1 MEFHRCYGCMEETV
15 HYPCPHCGYVPE
27 GKAVDYALRPGSILN
42 GKYLVGRV
50 LGQGG
55 FGITY
60 IGWDLALERKV
71 AIKEYFP
78 SGQVVRQNGAS
89 SLLWYSTEQAE
100 SARESGMEMFLKEA
114 RKMNKVRK
122 IPQVV
127 QVLDLFQDNE
137 TAYIAMDF
145 VEGENLKQY
154 LKRTG
159 PLSWEQMQ
167 DIFLPVIQA
176 MEQVHRA
183 GLIHRDLSPD
193 NLMLLPDGGVQ
204 ILDLGAAKDL
214 SINSGASSMQ
224 VAKGGFSPLEQY
236 HQRGG
241 SGSWTDVYAL
251 AATIY
256 YTLTGV
262 VPPAAV
268 ERVDEDT
275 LRWDLPPLQ
284 KLPQER
290 VEALKKAMALRTKER
305 TQTMEELYRGIA
317 VSSRKNNVREK
328 VIPVPAEAKPAK
340 SEKKEKKWGKLLLL
354 MGAALICIAI
364 AAAVLPGKPT
374 AKPEEPPVA
383 AAQETT
389 APLSPEEAAYAEA
402 EDLLAGGDRYDA
414 AVAFYALGDY
424 RDARERSF
432 VIWEEIAH
440 RETISAGKWHTAG
453 LKADGTVVAVGNNGN
468 GQCDVTDWQD
478 IVAVSAGGNH
488 TIGLKADGTVVA
500 VGYNKYGQCNVTDWQ
515 DIVSVSAGSEYTVGL
530 KADDTV
536 VAVGRNEPGRCD
548 VSDWQDIVA
557 VSAGGSHTIGLKAD
571 GTVVA
576 VGGNDH
582 GRYDVSDWQDIVA
595 VSAGDSHA
603 IGLKADGTVVA
614 VGSNGRGQCDVT
626 DWQDIVAVSA
636 GASHT
641 IGLKA
646 DGTVVTVGRNEF
658 GQRSVWRFTDIKIPK
673 MPVAT
678 DPEPK
683 G

>member
-27 GKAVDYALRPGSILN
+27 GKAFDYALRPGSILN

-100 SARESGMEMFLKEA
+100 SARESGKEMFLKEA

-159 PLSWEQMQ
+159 PLSWEQMRE
-167 DIFLPVIQA
+167 IFLPVIQA
-176 MEQVHRA
+176 MEKVHQA

-241 SGSWTDVYAL
+241 SGRWTDVYAL

-284 KLPQER
+284 KLPQEG
-290 VEALKKAMALRTKER
+290 VQALKKAMALRTKER

-317 VSSRKNNVREK
+317 VSSRKNNVWEK

-340 SEKKEKKWGKLLLL
+340 SKKKEKKWGKLLLP
-354 MGAALICIAI
+354 MGAAMICSAI
-364 AAAVLPGKPT
+364 AAAVLLGMPSVT
-374 AKPEEPPVA
+374 
-383 AAQETT
+383 
-389 APLSPEEAAYAEA
+389 PEEAAYAEA

-432 VIWEEIAH
+432 AIWEEITR
-440 RETISAGKWHTAG
+440 REMVSAGYGHTAG
-453 LKADGTVVAVGNNGN
+453 LEADGTVVAVGCNTSGR
-468 GQCDVTDWQD
+468 CDVTDWQD
-478 IVAVSAGGNH
+478 IVAVSAGNVH
-488 TIGLKADGTVVA
+488 TVGLKADGTVVA
-500 VGYNKYGQCNVTDWQ
+500 VGC
-515 DIVSVSAGSEYTVGL
+515 
-530 KADDTV
+530 
-536 VAVGRNEPGRCD
+536 
-548 VSDWQDIVA
+548 
-557 VSAGGSHTIGLKAD
+557 
-571 GTVVA
+571 
-576 VGGNDH
+576 
-582 GRYDVSDWQDIVA
+582 
-595 VSAGDSHA
+595 
-603 IGLKADGTVVA
+603 
-614 VGSNGRGQCDVT
+614 
-626 DWQDIVAVSA
+626 
-636 GASHT
+636 
-641 IGLKA
+641 
-646 DGTVVTVGRNEF
+646 NEF

-678 DPEPK
+678 APEPK
-683 G
+683 E